1 MAPNDETLR
10 QISGR
15 VVTHLLRNACNLWAA
30 LDSNVWSN

>member
-1 MAPNDETLR
+1 MPPNDELFG
-10 QISGR
+10 QILAL